1 MKGTSNQTFRAGVG
15 AIILNKKGKVLAL
28 ERKDIPGA
36 WQLPQ
41 GGLEDESP
49 LEGVERE
56 IQEETGIEADNL
68 QLLSEC
74 SRLLAYELPPE
85 ARTQKI
91 GRGQVQYWFLFR
103 FTGEDEAITLGDKKE
118 FSAWKWMSMKK
129 LAKKV
134 VSFKQPVYR
143 ELVKEFK
150 PYFK

>member
-1 MKGTSNQTFRAGVG
+1 MKSSPKQTFRAGIG
-15 AIILNKKGKVLAL
+15 AVILNDNGKVLGL

-41 GGLEDESP
+41 GGLEDETP
-49 LEGVERE
+49 LEGVKRE
-56 IQEETGIEADNL
+56 IFEETGIQAKDL
-68 QLLSEC
+68 QLLAEC

-103 FTGEDEAITLGDKKE
+103 FIGKDKAITLGDQKE
-118 FSAWKWMSMKK
+118 FSVWKWMSMKK

-150 PYFK
+150 AYFK